1 MAKVTEKNT
10 KKEILEALKE
20 AEAKLAERREA
31 NTTTADVVRVKEVEA
46 KKNDAKEIVEMNIL
60 NSDITAKYKSLL
72 DTVDMLERKVQELH
86 EVKAGL
92 DTLEALMIVQNNT
105 KANFEAEMAEKK
117 ATFDKTMQ
125 ERKAEEEASIEK
137 LRAKYSK
144 LMDELREEYHELK
157 KELEKTRKREIEEYE
172 YKLKR
177 ERAIENDKWQD
188 EKASREKTLSAKEAA
203 VAEREALVQ
212 EKDVKISTL
221 MNEIASLEVKAKENI
236 AIALK
241 EGEAKAEKTCAIKI
255 AGIKKDAE
263 WQDEIAKREIAS
275 LKAALKAKEEEA
287 AELRSK
293 LDNAYTRI
301 QEMAIEQSKASTPR
315 LVETTK

>member
-221 MNEIASLEVKAKENI
+221 MNEIASLEAKAKENI

-241 EGEAKAEKTCAIKI
+241 EGEAKAEKTCAIKV

-275 LKAALKAKEEEA
+275 LKAALIAKEEEVT
-287 AELRSK
+287 ELRSK

-315 LVETTK
+315 LVEATK

>member
-10 KKEILEALKE
+10 KKEILEALRE
-20 AEAKLAERREA
+20 VEAKLAERRA
-31 NTTTADVVRVKEVEA
+31 VVTTTADTVKAAEVVA
-46 KKNDAKEIVEMNIL
+46 KKATAKEIIEMNIL
-60 NSDITAKYKSLL
+60 NDEITNKYNDLL
-72 DTVDMLERKVQELH
+72 STIDVLTKEIEELH
-86 EVKAGL
+86 EIKVGL
-92 DTLEALMIVQNNT
+92 DTLEALMIVQNNK
-105 KANFEAEMAEKK
+105 KAEFEVEMAQKK
-117 ATFDKTMQ
+117 V
-125 ERKAEEEASIEK
+125 EEEANIEALKARYNK
-137 LRAKYSK
+137 LSA
-144 LMDELREEYHELK
+144 ELREEYAELR
-157 KELEKTRKREIEEYE
+157 KELEKTRKREAEEFE
-172 YKLKR
+172 YNLKR
-177 ERAIENDKWQD
+177 ERAIENDKWED
-188 EKASREKTLSAKEAA
+188 EKASREKALSAKEAA
-203 VAEREALVQ
+203 VAEREALAQ

-221 MNEIASLEVKAKENI
+221 MNEIASLEAKAKENI

>member
-10 KKEILEALKE
+10 KKEILEALRE
-20 AEAKLAERREA
+20 AEEKLAAVREA

-46 KKNDAKEIVEMNIL
+46 KKADAKQIVEMNIL
-60 NSDITAKYKSLL
+60 NDDITAKYKNLL
-72 DTVDMLERKVQELH
+72 DTVDMLEREIQELH

-92 DTLEALMIVQNNT
+92 DTLEALVIVQNNT

-125 ERKAEEEASIEK
+125 ERKAEEEASIETLK
-137 LRAKYSK
+137 AKYSK

-177 ERAIENDKWQD
+177 ERAIENDKWAD
-188 EKASREKTLSAKEAA
+188 EKAAREKELAARESAVTAREEALDEIDATVNSLKAELEATKNEAKESIA
-203 VAEREALVQ
+203 V
-212 EKDVKISTL
+212 
-221 MNEIASLEVKAKENI
+221 
-236 AIALK
+236 ALK

-255 AGIKKDAE
+255 AAVKKDAE
-263 WQDEIAKREIAS
+263 WQEQISQNEIKS
-275 LKAALKAKEEEA
+275 LKAALVAKEQEA
-287 AELRSK
+287 MELRGK

-301 QEMAIEQSKASTPR
+301 QEMAIEQSKAATPR
-315 LVETTK
+315 LVETAK

>member
-31 NTTTADVVRVKEVEA
+31 NTITADVVRVKEVEA

-221 MNEIASLEVKAKENI
+221 MNEIASLEAKAKENI

-241 EGEAKAEKTCAIKI
+241 EGEAKAEKTCAIKV

-275 LKAALKAKEEEA
+275 LKAALIAKEEEVT
-287 AELRSK
+287 ELRSK

-315 LVETTK
+315 LVEATK

>member
-1 MAKVTEKNT
+1 MKVKLYTVLYLLVISLFIGCNEVNNKINESLNENEIEGNKEKDEFEGT
-10 KKEILEALKE
+10 LM
-20 AEAKLAERREA
+20 
-31 NTTTADVVRVKEVEA
+31 VV
-46 KKNDAKEIVEMNIL
+46 N
-60 NSDITAKYKSLL
+60 
-72 DTVDMLERKVQELH
+72 
-86 EVKAGL
+86 
-92 DTLEALMIVQNNT
+92 
-105 KANFEAEMAEKK
+105 
-117 ATFDKTMQ
+117 
-125 ERKAEEEASIEK
+125 EEE
-137 LRAKYSK
+137 L
-144 LMDELREEYHELK
+144 
-157 KELEKTRKREIEEYE
+157 
-172 YKLKR
+172 
-177 ERAIENDKWQD
+177 
-188 EKASREKTLSAKEAA
+188 
-203 VAEREALVQ
+203 
-212 EKDVKISTL
+212 
-221 MNEIASLEVKAKENI
+221 

>member
-221 MNEIASLEVKAKENI
+221 MNEIASLEAKAKENI

-241 EGEAKAEKTCAIKI
+241 EGEAKAEKTCAIKV

-275 LKAALKAKEEEA
+275 LKAALIAKEEEVT
-287 AELRSK
+287 ELRSK

>member
-31 NTTTADVVRVKEVEA
+31 NTTTADVVRAKEVEA

-60 NSDITAKYKSLL
+60 NSDITAKYKNLL
-72 DTVDMLERKVQELH
+72 DTVDMLEREIQELH

-92 DTLEALMIVQNNT
+92 DTLEALMIVQNNK
-105 KANFEAEMAEKK
+105 KATFETEMAEKK
-117 ATFDKTMQ
+117 ANFDELMAQK
-125 ERKAEEEASIEK
+125 KAEEEADIEALKARYNK
-137 LRAKYSK
+137 LSA
-144 LMDELREEYHELK
+144 ELREEYAELR
-157 KELEKTRKREIEEYE
+157 KELEKTRKREAEEFE
-172 YKLKR
+172 YNLKR
-177 ERAIENDKWQD
+177 ERAIENDRWAD
-188 EKASREKTLSAKEAA
+188 EKASREKVLAAKEAA
-203 VAEREALVQ
+203 VAEREALAE
-212 EKDVKISTL
+212 EKDIKISTL
-221 MNEIASLEVKAKENI
+221 MNEIASLEAKAKENI

>member
-1 MAKVTEKNT
+1 MKIAN
-10 KKEILEALKE
+10 
-20 AEAKLAERREA
+20 KLFL
-31 NTTTADVVRVKEVEA
+31 TVLSFFSMIIGADGLNSFA
-46 KKNDAKEIVEMNIL
+46 KKPVI
-60 NSDITAKYKSLL
+60 
-72 DTVDMLERKVQELH
+72 
-86 EVKAGL
+86 
-92 DTLEALMIVQNNT
+92 
-105 KANFEAEMAEKK
+105 
-117 ATFDKTMQ
+117 
-125 ERKAEEEASIEK
+125 
-137 LRAKYSK
+137 
-144 LMDELREEYHELK
+144 
-157 KELEKTRKREIEEYE
+157 
-172 YKLKR
+172 
-177 ERAIENDKWQD
+177 
-188 EKASREKTLSAKEAA
+188 
-203 VAEREALVQ
+203 
-212 EKDVKISTL
+212 
-221 MNEIASLEVKAKENI
+221 EVKAKENI